1 MYNYLVFL
9 LYKFASMI
17 LKTSQNQKK
26 VRDNLDEICGKSF
39 SLIEKIN
46 LNLLGSPKYLIKSIS
61 PTTFDLDFKNFS
73 DLIYCSIE
81 LRKNGVA
88 VYFRYKNEEYVIL
101 SRFNQITFISNDQTF
116 DFQLGNLL
124 LNLKITDSKG
134 HHKFISRLMKCR
146 NRIKR

>member
-1 MYNYLVFL
+1 
-9 LYKFASMI
+9 MI

-61 PTTFDLDFKNFS
+61 PTTFDLDFKTFS

-101 SRFNQITFISNDQTF
+101 SRFNQITFVSNDQTF

-124 LNLKITDSKG
+124 LNLKITDSQG